1 MNFDELPRCAAAVRA
16 VPLEDVLLFRGAV
29 RDRRDRRKWH
39 TEQGPLSVNGPKFI
53 NWHQGQG
60 GGGAIDLVMHLA
72 DVDFRTAVGWLEH
85 HMAASHLAVG
95 ELTSHASGRE
105 PSVSEEPGTLRLPVP
120 DGRLLGRVR
129 QYLTQRRYLPV
140 SYTHLTLPTKRIV

>member
-1 MNFDELPRCAAAVRA
+1 MNFDDLRQRAAAVRE

-72 DVDFRTAVGWLEH
+72 GVDFRTAVIWLQQH
-85 HMAASHLAVG
+85 LAASPPSGG
-95 ELTSHASGRE
+95 ESATHA
-105 PSVSEEPGTLRLPVP
+105 PG
-120 DGRLLGRVR
+120 
-129 QYLTQRRYLPV
+129 
-140 SYTHLTLPTKRIV
+140 